1 MYHHCLHAWKR
12 RNILCIFRSIF
23 LHTVRLK
30 IKDWLR
36 TVTELILRRM
46 SFVKLEEVL
55 IGLNGTEPRAF
66 KLFSFET
73 KLLIMFYLMQN
84 CTSKVRTEQHTAF
97 KLVSFD
103 NVLKRQQLNRIW
115 KFHRQNSGGKTLQID
130 SKTKFW

>member
-1 MYHHCLHAWKR
+1 MHGKDETLYA
-12 RNILCIFRSIF
+12 FFGSIF
-23 LHTVRLK
+23 LHIIRLK

-73 KLLIMFYLMQN
+73 KLLIMFYLMQS

-103 NVLKRQQLNRIW
+103 NVLKRKQLNRI
-115 KFHRQNSGGKTLQID
+115 
-130 SKTKFW
+130 

>member
-1 MYHHCLHAWKR
+1 MHGKDETLYA
-12 RNILCIFRSIF
+12 FFGSI
-23 LHTVRLK
+23 VRLK
-30 IKDWLR
+30 IKHWLWI
-36 TVTELILRRM
+36 VSDHIQLILRRM

-73 KLLIMFYLMQN
+73 KLLIMFYLMQS

-103 NVLKRQQLNRIW
+103 NVLKRQQLNRI
-115 KFHRQNSGGKTLQID
+115 
-130 SKTKFW
+130 